1 MWRGLL
7 TPRSPF
13 SVHSS
18 DVDAS
23 VTAVTSIIR
32 RDVES
37 VGRALGPALR
47 DLAGTTV
54 LVAGGGGFL
63 CSYFLDVVA
72 WLNDASGQRPCRV
85 ICVDNLRTG
94 LRDRLAHL
102 QSRTEF
108 RFVEHDVTEP
118 LRLDEEVHWII
129 HGASIA
135 SPVFYRRFPLE
146 TIAVNV
152 EGTRQLLD
160 FARRSRV
167 RSLLYLSSSEVYG
180 DPEPEAIPTPE
191 AYLGRVSCTGPRAP
205 YDESKRLAETLCGVY
220 YRRHG
225 VPVKT
230 ARPFNVYGPGQRLD
244 DRRIIPDLMSSALQG
259 APIVL
264 HSDGRATRSFCYIAD
279 AVDAMMRLL
288 LSPYDGEAFN
298 VGNDRE
304 EISVQDTAR
313 CLQDIAGDPRLAIE
327 WRPSTDPDYLRDN
340 PQRRC
345 PDLTKL
351 RTRFAWEPAVCLRDG
366 LARTLAHYR
375 EASAK
380 DVGA

>member
-1 MWRGLL
+1 MTAL
-7 TPRSPF
+7 TT
-13 SVHSS
+13 V
-18 DVDAS
+18 
-23 VTAVTSIIR
+23 IR

-37 VGRALGPALR
+37 VGRALGPVAR
-47 DLAGTTV
+47 DLAGTTL

-72 WLNDASGQRPCRV
+72 WLNDAGLRRPCRV
-85 ICVDNLRTG
+85 ICVDNFRTG
-94 LRDRLAHL
+94 MRGRLGHL
-102 QSRTEF
+102 LERADF
-108 RFVEHDVTEP
+108 RFLEHDITAP
-118 LRLDEEVHWII
+118 LLLDETVDWVI

-135 SPVFYRRFPLE
+135 SPVYYRRFPLE

-152 EGTRQLLD
+152 EGTRQLLE
-160 FARRSRV
+160 FARRSHV
-167 RSLLYLSSSEVYG
+167 RSLLYLSSSEIYG
-180 DPEPEAIPTPE
+180 DPDREAIPTPE
-191 AYLGRVSCTGPRAP
+191 TYLGRVSCTGPRAP

-220 YRRHG
+220 YRREG

-244 DRRIIPDLMSSALQG
+244 DRRIIPDLMSSAVLG
-259 APIVL
+259 TPIVL

-304 EISVQDTAR
+304 EISVRDAAR
-313 CLQDIAGDPRLAIE
+313 CLQDIAGDPRLTIA
-327 WRPSTDPDYLRDN
+327 WGASADPDYLRDN

-351 RTRFAWEPAVCLRDG
+351 RTRFAWEPAVGLREG

-380 DVGA
+380 AVGA

>member
-1 MWRGLL
+1 M
-7 TPRSPF
+7 
-13 SVHSS
+13 
-18 DVDAS
+18 
-23 VTAVTSIIR
+23 TALTSIIR

-37 VGRALGPALR
+37 VGRALEPVVR
-47 DLAGTTV
+47 DLAGTTI

-72 WLNDASGQRPCRV
+72 WLNDTGGRRPCRV

-94 LRDRLAHL
+94 VRGRLNHL
-102 QSRTEF
+102 LGRTDF
-108 RFVEHDVTEP
+108 RFLEHDITTP
-118 LRLDEEVHWII
+118 LQLNEAVDWII

-135 SPVFYRRFPLE
+135 SPVYYRRFPLE

-152 EGTRQLLD
+152 EGTRQLLEL
-160 FARRSRV
+160 ARRSSV
-167 RSLLYLSSSEVYG
+167 RSLLYLSSSEIYG

-191 AYLGRVSCTGPRAP
+191 TYLGRVSCTGPRAP

-225 VPVKT
+225 VSVKT

-304 EISVQDTAR
+304 EISVRDAAR
-313 CLQDIAGDPRLAIE
+313 RLQDIAGDPRLAIE

-351 RTRFAWEPAVCLRDG
+351 RTRCEWEPAVCLRDG

-380 DVGA
+380 AVGA

>member
-1 MWRGLL
+1 M
-7 TPRSPF
+7 
-13 SVHSS
+13 
-18 DVDAS
+18 DAG
-23 VTAVTSIIR
+23 VTALTSVIR

-37 VGRALGPALR
+37 VGRALRPVVR
-47 DLAGTTV
+47 DLAGTT
-54 LVAGGGGFL
+54 LLIAGGGGFL

-72 WLNDASGQRPCRV
+72 WLNDTGLPRPCRV

-94 LRDRLAHL
+94 MRGRLSHLLGRDDFRLL
-102 QSRTEF
+102 
-108 RFVEHDVTEP
+108 EHDITAP
-118 LRLDEEVHWII
+118 FQLDEAVDWVI

-135 SPVFYRRFPLE
+135 SPIYYRQFPLE

-152 EGTRQLLD
+152 EGTRQLLE
-160 FARRSRV
+160 FVRHSRV
-167 RSLLYLSSSEVYG
+167 RSLLYLSSSEIYG
-180 DPEPEAIPTPE
+180 DPEQDAIPTPE
-191 AYLGRVSCTGPRAP
+191 TYLGRVSCTGPRAP
-205 YDESKRLAETLCGVY
+205 YDESKRLAETFCGVY
-220 YRRHG
+220 YRQYR

-244 DRRIIPDLMSSALQG
+244 DQRIVPDLMASALRC

-264 HSDGRATRSFCYIAD
+264 HSDGRATRSFCYITD

-288 LSPYDGEAFN
+288 LSPYDGEVFN

-304 EISVQDTAR
+304 EISIRDAAL
-313 CLQDIAGDPRLAIE
+313 CLQDIAGDPRLTLE

-340 PQRRC
+340 PRRRC

-380 DVGA
+380 AVGA

>member
-1 MWRGLL
+1 MLR
-7 TPRSPF
+7 PP
-13 SVHSS
+13 SS
-18 DVDAS
+18 DCVPSGGVDAGMTALTS
-23 VTAVTSIIR
+23 VIR
-32 RDVES
+32 SDVES
-37 VGRALGPALR
+37 VGRALGPAAR
-47 DLAGTTV
+47 ELAGTTL

-72 WLNDASGQRPCRV
+72 WLNDEGLQRPCRV

-94 LRDRLAHL
+94 MRGRLGHL
-102 QSRTEF
+102 LGRADF
-108 RFVEHDVTEP
+108 RFLEHDITGP
-118 LRLDEEVHWII
+118 LHLDEAVDWVI

-135 SPVFYRRFPLE
+135 SPVYYRRFPLE

-152 EGTRQLLD
+152 EGTRQLLE
-160 FARRSRV
+160 FACRSRV
-167 RSLLYLSSSEVYG
+167 RSLLYLSSSEIYG
-180 DPEPEAIPTPE
+180 DPDRDAIPTPE
-191 AYLGRVSCTGPRAP
+191 TYLGRVSCTGPRAP

-220 YRRHG
+220 YGRHG

-230 ARPFNVYGPGQRLD
+230 ARPFNIYGPGQRLD
-244 DRRIIPDLMSSALQG
+244 DRRIIPDLMSSALRS

-298 VGNDRE
+298 VGNDHE
-304 EISVQDTAR
+304 EMSVWDAAR
-313 CLQDIAGDPRLAIE
+313 CLQEIAGDPRLTIE
-327 WRPSTDPDYLRDN
+327 SQPSTDPDYLRDN
-340 PQRRC
+340 PRRRC

-351 RTRFAWEPAVCLRDG
+351 RTRFAWDPAVCLRAG

-380 DVGA
+380 AVGA